1 MTGPLQGSLAYHG
14 VGTGPV
20 EHGGEKVSEGYL
32 LDSIPT
38 TTDVYPFY
46 DLIGSLYCF
55 CPSPILQLTFDIHAA
70 SIGINPSALFLIR
83 NEWSCLAQGFG
94 TGLRTTVLWFHNWT
108 SLSRGLCFTPRL
120 VTLFSGS
127 PHFSACLSLQSP
139 PKDVTQTKRGS
150 PFHPLPHPQSRPN
163 RMNKPE
169 LDCSLASPP
178 FTQLPVILLQPV
190 RTKRANEIRGSTFPG
205 PASGLPLL
213 SLGVSFS
220 G

>member
-1 MTGPLQGSLAYHG
+1 M
-14 VGTGPV
+14 
-20 EHGGEKVSEGYL
+20 SEGYL

-150 PFHPLPHPQSRPN
+150 PFNPLPHPQSRPN